1 MTNLSRSART
11 LLRQHLTENFSQA
24 ELEELAFDLGLDA
37 ETLLR
42 ETKSEFA
49 RALILHFEDRGDIG
63 RLERE
68 VLARRPDPALEQ
80 DLKNIGAQVA
90 AIPPVAPVSTPQP
103 QRTTSNVWLANPAVL
118 AIAAIAAIAVVFA
131 LLALRQPSGSNPS
144 PTAPA
149 SAVTAAPAEIAS
161 DVPGT
166 PLALNETVRSGV
178 DDQLKRRDV
187 WRVALRA
194 MTPYTIEIRSN
205 VQDGVALGLL
215 RPSASRA
222 PDTVETADI
231 NMCSYAANC
240 REPFTPVETGDYYV
254 VVYGMRPSA
263 IYDLT
268 VRDR

>member
-1 MTNLSRSART
+1 MSNLSPSARA

-49 RALILHFEDRGDIG
+49 RALILHFEDRGDIQ

-68 VLARRPDPALEQ
+68 VLARRPDPTLEQ
-80 DLKNIGAQVA
+80 DLRNIEAQVTA
-90 AIPPVAPVSTPQP
+90 APPVAPVATTQP
-103 QRTTSNVWLANPAVL
+103 QSTAPRVGLIIGAALVAV
-118 AIAAIAAIAVVFA
+118 IALAVVFA
-131 LLALRQPSGSNPS
+131 LLASRQPSGISPS

-149 SAVTAAPAEIAS
+149 SVGVAS

-187 WRVALRA
+187 WRVNLQA
-194 MTPYTIEIRSN
+194 MRPYTIEIRSN
-205 VQDGVALGLL
+205 VQDGIALGLL

-222 PDTVETADI
+222 PDTVETADF
-231 NMCSYAANC
+231 NFCSYTANC
-240 REPFTPVETGDYYV
+240 VGPFTPVETGDYYV

-263 IYDLT
+263 VYDLI